1 MSARNFQG
9 RKNINMR
16 IKMISSYT
24 DKDTGVSKV
33 ILECGGKRYEGYA
46 QFNYEVEN
54 PECWSE
60 IAGCHYAHFRALRKI
75 WQERLAELRQ
85 QRKAIKRY
93 YDMIKGSKDCSLDS
107 PEAKRLYK
115 FMKCLEKEICEIK
128 TKINSVSEEYIKK
141 HDEKRHLIIEKYS
154 KKDT

>member
-1 MSARNFQG
+1 
-9 RKNINMR
+9 MR

-24 DKDTGVSKV
+24 DKDAGVSKV

-54 PECWSE
+54 PENWSE

-75 WQERLAELRQ
+75 WKERLAELRQ

-93 YDMIKGSKDCSLDS
+93 YDMLKSCKDCSLDS

-115 FMKCLEKEICEIK
+115 LMDCLEREIREIRK
-128 TKINSVSEEYIKK
+128 KINSVSEEYIKK
-141 HDEKRHLIIEKYS
+141 HDEKRHLIIESIQKR
-154 KKDT
+154 KAKDN